1 MSDRV
6 QKESLYELA
15 KGNEGQVGILMQ
27 DDVLQRLE
35 EKYND
40 LKASYAD
47 ALGQYGPNFPKVVR
61 LRDQLTQMQ
70 SLMES
75 ARKQAIEKVH
85 NDYLAALSREKLLG
99 DAMVKA
105 KADVSAVNQR
115 MIEHNILKRDF
126 EINQQLY
133 ESLLQRLKDATL
145 SASLQATN
153 VHVIDQATPPVHPI
167 RPNRQR
173 NMAAGLMVGLI
184 LGITLAFVQEALDS
198 SVRTTEEAER
208 LVNAPALAVIPAEAD
223 GRRRKQVGRE
233 PCSMPGGTER
243 GWLGGSEAA
252 VLAHGGVVPKPA
264 DFGFALHRSASAAN
278 LTRHQ
283 RAGGRRENFHR
294 LQPGDVFR
302 PEGRPR
308 FDRRC

>member
-1 MSDRV
+1 
-6 QKESLYELA
+6 
-15 KGNEGQVGILMQ
+15 MQ
-27 DDVLQRLE
+27 MPWANMVRISPRLF
-35 EKYND
+35 D
-40 LKASYAD
+40 
-47 ALGQYGPNFPKVVR
+47 

-70 SLMES
+70 SLIDG

-99 DAMVKA
+99 DAMAKA
-105 KADVSAVNQR
+105 KADVSALNQR
-115 MIEHNILKRDF
+115 MIEHNILKREF

-153 VHVIDQATPPVHPI
+153 VHVIDQATPPVRPI
-167 RPNRQR
+167 RPNRRR
-173 NMAAGLMVGLI
+173 NLAAGLMVGLI

-223 GRRRKQVGRE
+223 GYRRKQVASGR
-233 PCSMPGGTER
+233 PLSPVGPNGV
-243 GWLGGSEAA
+243 GLA
-252 VLAHGGVVPKPA
+252 VLKRPSSPMAES
-264 DFGFALHRSASAAN
+264 FRSLRTSVLLSTAPRPPQSLA
-278 LTRHQ
+278 RYQ
-283 RAGGRRENFHR
+283 RPSRRREDFHR

-302 PEGRPR
+302 PAGRPR